1 MRIGIRR
8 PSRARGWPGLVV
20 RRSPLR
26 RAQRTQQP
34 FNRGSSLLRRPVG
47 LHEDASAYPRLLS
60 VLQPAQGA
68 RSGAGQE
75 PSAVGAPGGSE
86 AGPAPDPRVLG
97 ASPPPSPRA
106 AGKPQKETTSGSAPA
121 GVTRPTSAP
130 GAGGGRVE

>member
-8 PSRARGWPGLVV
+8 PSRAPGWPGLVV

-26 RAQRTQQP
+26 RTQRTQQP

-86 AGPAPDPRVLG
+86 AVPARDRRGRRVSAARSGERRGGEEGRSRGGPDHL
-97 ASPPPSPRA
+97 
-106 AGKPQKETTSGSAPA
+106 KKKKKKEE
-121 GVTRPTSAP
+121 V
-130 GAGGGRVE
+130 